1 MDLHEIGGFY
11 WDKFLKDQGI
21 QPGQLQRPKIAPSS
35 VQGVNALA
43 KHLYA
48 AGGPAQQSRMIKDK
62 RRTLDRAVLYSYQGA
77 FVKKYIQDYV
87 PLMDNEK
94 DQPPARALINPNK
107 VKQDYDDKVIS
118 IGWEYN
124 FEPGTVFEWCQTG
137 TYWLIYLQDLTEL
150 AYFRGD
156 IRRCSYI
163 IRWLNDDG
171 EERYTYAAIRGP
183 IETRIESIQKNGI
196 SLDVPNY
203 SLNMLIPKNKDT
215 LQWCKRYN
223 KFLLSDGEN
232 TVCWRIEATDT
243 YSMQGIIE
251 FTAVEYYI
259 NQDKDDVEKELVDGK
274 VPSGKLLHPDESDK
288 EIKGEGFIQPKQV
301 YNYVFVGSMENGSW
315 KIDEKIPVVYKCS
328 KNDKGQPQIRIK
340 WNNTFSGQFDLIFT
354 NGESSISKTIVV
366 ESLF

>member
-11 WDKFLKDQGI
+11 WDKYLKDQNI
-21 QPGQLQRPKIAPSS
+21 KPEQLSRPKIMPST

-48 AGGPAQQSRMIKDK
+48 AGGPAQQSRMIQDK
-62 RRTLDRAVLYSYQGA
+62 RKSLDRAVLYSYQGA
-77 FVKKYIQDYV
+77 FVKKYNPDYV

-94 DQPPARALINPNK
+94 NDKPARALINPNK
-107 VKQDYDDKVIS
+107 VKQDYDDKIIS
-118 IGWEYN
+118 IGFEYN
-124 FEPGTVFEWCQTG
+124 YEPGTVFEWCQTG

-163 IRWLNDDG
+163 IRWLNENN

-183 IETRIESIQKNGI
+183 VETRIESIQKNGI

-232 TVCWRIEATDT
+232 TVCWRIEAVDT
-243 YSMQGIIE
+243 YSMQGVIE

-274 VPSGKLLHPDESDK
+274 VPSGKLLRPDESNID
-288 EIKGEGFIQPKQV
+288 IKGEAFIQPKQV
-301 YNYVFVGSMENGSW
+301 YNYVFVGSIENGDW
-315 KIDEKIPVVYKCS
+315 KIDEKIPVIYKCS
-328 KNDKGQPQIRIK
+328 ENDKGQPQIRIK

-354 NGESSISKTIVV
+354 NGEESISKTIVV

>member
-1 MDLHEIGGFY
+1 MRLQDMNKLYWEDLSNNNVDLGT
-11 WDKFLKDQGI
+11 K
-21 QPGQLQRPKIAPSS
+21 PKITSSS

-48 AGGPAQQSRMIKDK
+48 AGGPAQQSRMIRDK

-87 PLMDNEK
+87 PLMDNEFE
-94 DQPPARALINPNK
+94 QTPVRALINPNK

-118 IGWEYN
+118 IGYEYGY
-124 FEPGTVFEWCQTG
+124 EPGTVFEWCQTG

-163 IRWLNDDG
+163 IRWLD
-171 EERYTYAAIRGP
+171 EEGQEKHTYAALRGP
-183 IETRIESIQKNGI
+183 VETRINSIQKGGTEYDI
-196 SLDVPNY
+196 PNY

-215 LQWCKRYN
+215 LQWCKRYA

-232 TVCWRIEATDT
+232 TICWRIEAVDS
-243 YSMQGIIE
+243 YSMKGIIE

-259 NQDKDDVEKELVDGK
+259 NRDKDDVKNELVDG
-274 VPSGKLLHPDESDK
+274 LLTG
-288 EIKGEGFIQPKQV
+288 EILTLSNENNLIEGEEFIRPKKV
-301 YNYVFVGSMENGSW
+301 YNYVFVGSMENGEW
-315 KIDEKIPVVYKCS
+315 KIDAEVPVVYKS
-328 KNDKGQPQIRIK
+328 SQNNDGQPEIRIK
-340 WNNTFSGQFDLIFT
+340 WDNAYSGTFDLKFT
-354 NGESSISKTIVV
+354 NGTDLVIKTITI